1 VLLAATSLVYPVWA
15 MVAMAVINSLWSRP
29 ALLFDAIH
37 SVGHV
42 AAFARE
48 QRPSADYVA
57 AA

>member
-1 VLLAATSLVYPVWA
+1 